1 MVIAPLVWL
10 VLAQAP
16 MMSLTGTVVGP
27 GGEPVV
33 GADLILVGMPSYEAP
48 IVARGK
54 SGEGGKFS
62 IERPATLVGD
72 HHAQRALILWAL
84 KPGYLASTT
93 RFPEAM
99 PKPDEPVQVILKPPG
114 KAEVRVEGP
123 DGRPVG
129 GVRVLPGR
137 LRTDYTNIPAA
148 IAEIIAATTGADG
161 VAVFDA
167 IAPDDLAYID
177 VLSRELGIQGKNIPP
192 APGKPVMIALRPV
205 STWKGRLSAVDP
217 KNARGWKIRAWTR
230 VGGVSDAEP
239 LAAGYAERTTDDEG
253 RFTLAPMAVGSL
265 QFELKP
271 PGDLPVIVDLPR
283 SLAVREGREES
294 TEIPLREG
302 VTVTGLVLERGTG
315 KPVPDVAATLIYI
328 GGSRNGSLNVK
339 TDEKGR
345 YTFRCLP
352 GLVRVGHFRYP
363 KTHVPAP
370 VRQNWEDFT
379 VPEPPKLIELAT
391 REVLPAAPPLR
402 GKIVDET
409 GRTVPGAS
417 FEATWRLDGGGGNSG
432 ASLHSN
438 ADDNGNFLFEGIGPG
453 STVTITAKHQDRRT
467 PGPIQFQAGE
477 AGPVTISIT
486 KVLAFAVAG
495 RVIGPGGAP
504 LADVS
509 IQISFWEKRPGLTNF
524 PDQAKIGVKSGPDGT
539 FQTLKELE
547 QKPGVVRAEIN
558 APGFFPTS
566 TAWVPATSDV
576 VTLPDLTL
584 KRQKGLRV
592 VSGRVV
598 DREGKPLAGA
608 SVSQSGDGPR
618 WTSSKSDADG
628 QFRLN
633 GVLDGPALVLAEANG
648 FRPGGAVV
656 GVGPGAVEIRLARAT
671 EPPIATLKTLPSPM
685 SRAEERAL
693 ARELLGPLL
702 PMAQLGTLGAANV
715 SIVPALARVDPAR
728 VLEMIENRAIGG
740 GTQALIHVALGQFED
755 DPALAI
761 ATIEDDSNPGSRAAC
776 WLALEDFRPS
786 PDRARREDFLGRAL
800 ADARKVTFPD
810 PKIQLLGQI
819 ADRWLGLGS
828 IDRARPI
835 LLEAQAIA
843 LAGPRETWSHTAEEM
858 GEVLAAID
866 LPAALALFERRG
878 KTNVSAAEPSTIAA
892 HKGQAALRLATI
904 DPAGAERLIE
914 PPSPTFYGRPRIVL
928 EVSRRMAKSDL
939 ARARRLLETVD
950 DQSSP
955 GSTVSSALIPFGLGR
970 IAGELAGSDPDT
982 ARKLLD
988 EAFAGLRTIAVEG
1001 RTGQRQESI
1010 ANLMA
1015 DLLPIVERIEPDRLA
1030 ERIWLVA
1037 GSRAPTPSASRSP
1050 MAGDVEATF
1059 ALAML
1064 VSRYDRAIADAI
1076 AASMV
1081 ERLPDLMA
1089 DTSQFYSTIN
1099 PETFKNLAAYDP
1111 RTVAPILRALPDA
1124 ARKAVINTNDQ
1135 PTISSEA
1142 KLRLAAAEILGFP
1155 NRARPREAGRQGNL
1169 PSSYRVDD

>member
-16 MMSLTGTVVGP
+16 TMSLTGTVVGP

-33 GADLILVGMPSYEAP
+33 GAEIILVGMPSYEAP

-54 SGEGGKFS
+54 SGESGKFS
-62 IERPATLVGD
+62 IMRPATLVGD
-72 HHAQRALILWAL
+72 HHAQRAPILWAL

-99 PKPDEPVQVILKPPG
+99 PKPEDSVQIVLKPPG

-123 DGRPVG
+123 DGRPAG
-129 GVRVLPGR
+129 DVRVLPGR
-137 LRTDYTNIPAA
+137 LRTDFTNIPDAV
-148 IAEIIAATTGADG
+148 AEIIAATTGVDG

-177 VLSRELGIQGKNIPP
+177 VHSRELGIQGKNIPP
-192 APGKPVMIALRPV
+192 APGKPVTIALRPV

-217 KNARGWKIRAWTR
+217 KNARGWKVRAWTR
-230 VGGVSDAEP
+230 VGGGSDAEP

-265 QFELKP
+265 QLDLKP
-271 PGDLPVIVDLPR
+271 PGDLPVIVDLPK
-283 SLAVREGREES
+283 SLAVREGLEES
-294 TEIPLREG
+294 AEIPLREG
-302 VTVTGLVLERGTG
+302 VTITGLVLERGTG
-315 KPVPDVAATLIYI
+315 KPVSDVAATLIYI
-328 GGSRNGSLNVK
+328 GGGRNGSLNVK

-345 YTFRCLP
+345 YTFQCLP

-370 VRQNWEDFT
+370 VRQDWEDFT
-379 VPEPPKLIELAT
+379 VSEPAKLIELAT

-402 GKIVDET
+402 GKIVDES
-409 GRTVPGAS
+409 GRAVPGAS
-417 FEATWRLDGGGGNSG
+417 FVATWRLDGGGGNSG
-432 ASLHSN
+432 ASLHSK
-438 ADDNGNFLFEGIGPG
+438 ADDDGNFLFDGIGPG
-453 STVTITAKHQDRRT
+453 STVTITAKHQDRQT
-467 PGPIQFQAGE
+467 PGPVQFQAGE
-477 AGPVTISIT
+477 VGPVTITIT
-486 KVLAFAVAG
+486 KFPAFAVAG
-495 RVIGPGGAP
+495 RVIEPSGAP

-509 IQISFWEKRPGLTNF
+509 IQISFWEKRPNLINH
-524 PDQAKIGVKSGPDGT
+524 PDQAKIEVRSGPDGS

-566 TAWVPATSDV
+566 TAWIPATSDV

-592 VSGRVV
+592 VSGRVA
-598 DREGKPLAGA
+598 DREGKSLVGV

-618 WTSSKSDADG
+618 WTSTRSDADG
-628 QFRLN
+628 QFRLD

-656 GVGPGAVEIRLARAT
+656 GVRPGAVEIRLARVT
-671 EPPIATLKTLPSPM
+671 EPPIATLKTLSPLM

-693 ARELLGPLL
+693 ARELLEPLL
-702 PMAQLGTLGAANV
+702 PMAQSGTLGAYNG
-715 SIVPALARVDPAR
+715 SIIPALARVDPAR
-728 VLEMIENRAIGG
+728 VLEMIENRVIGAG
-740 GTQALIHVALGQFED
+740 SLALMQVALGQFED
-755 DPALAI
+755 DPTLAI
-761 ATIEDDSNPGSRAAC
+761 AAIEDDSDPGSRAAC

-786 PDRARREDFLGRAL
+786 LDRARREDFLGRAL
-800 ADARKVTFPD
+800 TDARKATSPD
-810 PKIQLLGQI
+810 AKIQLLGQI

-843 LAGPRETWSHTAEEM
+843 SAGPRETWSHTAEEM

-866 LPAALALFERRG
+866 LPAAIALFQRRG
-878 KTNVSAAEPSTIAA
+878 KTNVSATDSSTIAA

-914 PPSPTFYGRPRIVL
+914 PSSPSFYGRPRIVL
-928 EVSRRMAKSDL
+928 ELSRRMAKSDL
-939 ARARRLLETVD
+939 PRARRILEMVD

-955 GSTVSSALIPFGLGR
+955 GLSVSSALIPFGLGR
-970 IAGELAGSDPDT
+970 IAGELAGSDPEA

-988 EAFAGLRTIAVEG
+988 EAFARLRTSAVEG

-1030 ERIWLVA
+1030 ERIWLIV
-1037 GSRAPTPSASRSP
+1037 GSRAPTPSAAQSP
-1050 MAGDVEATF
+1050 RADNVEATF

-1064 VSRYDRAIADAI
+1064 VSRYDRAIAGAI
-1076 AASMV
+1076 AASLV

-1099 PETFKNLAAYDP
+1099 SETFKNLAAYDP
-1111 RTVAPILRALPDA
+1111 RTIAPILRALPDA
-1124 ARKAVINTNDQ
+1124 ARKVVISTNDQ
-1135 PTISSEA
+1135 PTLSSEA
-1142 KLRLAAAEILGFP
+1142 MLRLAAAEILGFP
-1155 NRARPREAGRQGNL
+1155 NRTRPWEAGRQGN
-1169 PSSYRVDD
+1169 PPSYRIRD